1 MQRNIFIVLAA
12 YLLKS
17 VNRICLQT
25 KDCKKKN
32 VSTRGRL
39 VTIFYFARQVD
50 RKRTTF

>member
-17 VNRICLQT
+17 VNRICL
-25 KDCKKKN
+25 KKKNKKKKN